1 MNLLTDDWR
10 LKLLAVGLAI
20 LMLGAV
26 AFSQNPPRTRTLPIP
41 LTYTLPPGLILIS
54 PPSKTNVTFTGLADI
69 ISPITS
75 DRLVAVVDATQ
86 AKPGPAVKL
95 NVNASS
101 TIRGVTVQNP
111 DPIVVNIDRLESD
124 SLPVQVNARAAPG
137 WSITRALATCPGAQ
151 KSNPCSVQF
160 DGPQSWGAAVNLKAF
175 VDFAAPV
182 SANTYDSPNQTIEL
196 RNSNGAVDLTTCTT
210 RPCVRL
216 DVTSA
221 AVHIEA
227 QTGVTSSTVALV
239 DAPPSNPPP
248 SGYRVTGITIS
259 PVTVVITGDAAA
271 LSRIQRIVLP
281 AVDLSNSTST
291 ATFKVTITYP
301 GSVSGSVATASIT
314 YQISANPNASPG
326 G

>member
-1 MNLLTDDWR
+1 VTLITDDWR

-41 LTYTLPPGLILIS
+41 LTYTIPPGLILIK
-54 PPSKTNVTFTGLADI
+54 PPTKTNVTFTGLADI

-75 DRLVAVVDATQ
+75 DRLVAVVDASQ
-86 AKPGPAVKL
+86 AKPGPAVRL
-95 NVNASS
+95 NVTASS

-137 WSITRALATCPGAQ
+137 WSVTKALATCPSAQ
-151 KSNPCSVQF
+151 KANPCAVQF
-160 DGPQSWGAAVNLKAF
+160 DGPSSWAVNLKAF
-175 VDFAAPV
+175 VDFTAPV
-182 SANTYDSPNQTIEL
+182 SANTYDSPNQPIEL
-196 RNSNGAVDLTTCTT
+196 RNSNGAIDLTTCTT
-210 RPCVRL
+210 LPCAKL

-248 SGYRVTGITIS
+248 AGYRVIGITIS
-259 PVTVVITGDAAA
+259 PVTVVITGDATTLA
-271 LSRIQRIVLP
+271 RVQRIVLP
-281 AVDLSNSTST
+281 AVDLSSSTST
-291 ATFKVTITYP
+291 ATFKVAITYP
-301 GSVSGSVATASIT
+301 GSISGAVATASIT
-314 YQISANPNASPG
+314 YQIAANPNASPPPG